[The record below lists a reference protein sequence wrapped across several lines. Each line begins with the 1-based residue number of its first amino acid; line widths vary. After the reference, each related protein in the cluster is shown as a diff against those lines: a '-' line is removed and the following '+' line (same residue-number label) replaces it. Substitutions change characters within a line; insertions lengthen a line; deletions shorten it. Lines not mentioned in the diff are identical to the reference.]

1 MDTLWTFFEEQLSD
15 NSFFSG
21 GLILMVGG
29 ALLAACRQLPMQAWD
44 WLRSQLVIE
53 VDVLDRDPAFDW
65 IDQWLASHRYSQ
77 SRARCLSVRT
87 RAIDPRQREAD
98 PTGDHRPQ
106 ILFTPAPGRHWLFYR
121 GRLVVLY
128 RLRPDMNQAQSQPVN
143 VRESFSLTLFTRNR
157 ELVRQ
162 LLADARDVAIP
173 ASDTRLT
180 IYRNGTYASWC
191 EQLQRMPRPP
201 ESVVLREGV
210 MESLLSDCRE
220 FLRQRNWYVERGI
233 PYRRGTLLFG
243 PPGTGKSSAV
253 VAIASALR
261 MDIAVLNLGSS
272 QLDDTALSELLSE
285 LPSSA
290 MLLVEDVDCVFVE
303 RQATDEKTNR
313 VTFSG
318 LLNALDGVAAG
329 EGRML
334 FATTN
339 HRERLD
345 PALIRPGRIDRQVE
359 VGLADRE
366 QLVRIFRRFYPES
379 AADQAE
385 RFAMLVPDK
394 QIAMSAV
401 QTYLIQHSGS
411 AEDACRG
418 AAAWARHQ
426 LREGGQSPGLLAAA
440 VTAAIPATPFCAGL

>member
-1 MDTLWTFFEEQLSD
+1 MDTFWTFFEKQLSD

-29 ALLAACRQLPMQAWD
+29 ALLAACRQLPMQVWD

-303 RQATDEKTNR
+303 RQGTDEKTNR

-329 EGRML
+329 EGRIL

-366 QLVRIFRRFYPES
+366 QLVRIFRRFYPE
-379 AADQAE
+379 APADQAE

-394 QIAMSAV
+394 QVAMSAV
-401 QTYLIQHSGS
+401 QTYLIQHAGS
-411 AEDACRG
+411 AEAACRG
-418 AAAWARHQ
+418 AAAWAKEQ

>member
-1 MDTLWTFFEEQLSD
+1 MDTLWTFFEKQLSD

-220 FLRQRNWYVERGI
+220 FLRQRNWYVER
-233 PYRRGTLLFG
+233 
-243 PPGTGKSSAV
+243 
-253 VAIASALR
+253 
-261 MDIAVLNLGSS
+261 
-272 QLDDTALSELLSE
+272 
-285 LPSSA
+285 
-290 MLLVEDVDCVFVE
+290 
-303 RQATDEKTNR
+303 
-313 VTFSG
+313 
-318 LLNALDGVAAG
+318 
-329 EGRML
+329 
-334 FATTN
+334 
-339 HRERLD
+339 
-345 PALIRPGRIDRQVE
+345 
-359 VGLADRE
+359 
-366 QLVRIFRRFYPES
+366 
-379 AADQAE
+379 
-385 RFAMLVPDK
+385 
-394 QIAMSAV
+394 
-401 QTYLIQHSGS
+401 
-411 AEDACRG
+411 
-418 AAAWARHQ
+418 
-426 LREGGQSPGLLAAA
+426 
-440 VTAAIPATPFCAGL
+440 